1 MTPEERNARAEL
13 LGVLAARAQDGD
25 GEALQGLVS
34 AVRDDVYR
42 LALRMTG
49 HPADAEDATQEVL
62 VKVITNL
69 ASWRGEARITTW
81 IHRVAVNLLLD
92 RRRSRVEQRPMGF
105 DEFGAD
111 LLEGLAAPSSGPGA
125 DPVEQVLL
133 DDVRL
138 GCTMAM
144 LQCLDRDH
152 RIAYIL
158 GELFEVPSED
168 AAWICDISPAAYRKR
183 LSRARERVRDFMT
196 DYCGLVGE
204 SAPCSCAARAPRAVA
219 MGRVNPST
227 LALATHP
234 VTEAGELRRTA
245 HELRGEADRLR
256 DAAAVM
262 RAHPDYAA
270 PGPLNTALRALLDGS
285 ALLAPVSRRPQTDG
299 R

>member
-13 LGVLAARAQDGD
+13 LGLLATRAQDGD
-25 GEALQGLVS
+25 REALQGLMT

-49 HPADAEDATQEVL
+49 HPVDAEDATQEVL

-69 ASWRGEARITTW
+69 SSWRGEARITTW
-81 IHRVAVNLLLD
+81 IHRVTVNLLLD
-92 RRRSRVEQRPMGF
+92 RRRSLPEHRPLGF

-111 LLEGLAAPSSGPGA
+111 LLDGLAAPSSAPGV

-138 GCTMAM
+138 GCTLAM

-158 GELFEVPSED
+158 GELFEVPGED
-168 AAWICDISPAAYRKR
+168 AAWICDISPTAYRKR
-183 LSRARERVRDFMT
+183 LSRARERVRQFLT
-196 DYCGLVGE
+196 EYCGLVGDQ
-204 SAPCSCAARAPRAVA
+204 APCSCAARAPHAVA
-219 MGRVNPST
+219 LGRIDPSAP
-227 LALATHP
+227 ALAVHP
-234 VTEAGELRRTA
+234 VTEKGELRRRA
-245 HELRGEADRLR
+245 YELRGEADRLR

-270 PGPLNTALRALLDGS
+270 PESLNTALRALLEGS
-285 ALLAPVSRRPQTDG
+285 ALLAPGSRRPRISG
-299 R
+299 